1 VIRKCI
7 KFDLAGFIKDN
18 EDVFKHMTV
27 INVELYIDEKALKE
41 VAAFLKENKK
51 KFRSILYYILQGKY
65 NESLYGK
72 ESVSEKAKGITA
84 MKFSGK
90 LNSRIYCK
98 EFFLDSGKK
107 IVAIEFLENKSF
119 QSASKKSLKPKL
131 ESIGG
136 YEYEFK

>member
-1 VIRKCI
+1 MKRKCV
-7 KFDLAGFIKDN
+7 KFDLTGFIKDN
-18 EDVFKHMTV
+18 QDIFKHITL
-27 INVELYIDEKALKE
+27 IDVELYIDEKEFKE
-41 VAAFLKENKK
+41 IVTFLKQNKK

-72 ESVSEKAKGITA
+72 ENVSEKAKNITA

-90 LNSRIYCK
+90 LNPRIYCK
-98 EFFLDSGKK
+98 EFFMSAGKK

-119 QSASKKSLKPKL
+119 QSASRKSLKPKL